1 MSALFSSLPP
11 ETAQKRV
18 QDPAEATAPP
28 NKRAKLESAQPQSTS
43 VKEAQLVGQ
52 DHVAAAL
59 IKITAHISSGRK
71 FTKAS
76 ELLRKLIAD
85 QNIGQEHSK
94 LVFEALKASLHD
106 TKNTEDPQL
115 RREYTKLF
123 TLASKAEIFTPR
135 ELSQLDVYGTWAVIR
150 NRLHT
155 DDSFEFN
162 KTLKGIKESMLH
174 LPDATEQ
181 DEQALQAVKARLPE
195 EPQLPELDAVD
206 SEEAEAPEADPFGL
220 NALVPEKKRKIKLAK
235 PSTWSKEEITGMK
248 REALLDCFDTMK
260 ACYGHAWAR
269 TSVDLAIE
277 DLVQQRGMFCS
288 SQQSRI
294 DELMQFVNQQRLKR
308 KQGFGGSAKQLQRDT
323 TAFENARKEWG
334 RATISARGKVGAG
347 GDHQAET
354 WLG

>member
-94 LVFEALKASLHD
+94 LVFEALKASLRD
-106 TKNTEDPQL
+106 TTNTEDPQL

-123 TLASKAEIFTPR
+123 TLASKAEGFRLCPWEPTNPQASLPNPQAVYYCNPSCFI
-135 ELSQLDVYGTWAVIR
+135 QLDLLINPV
-150 NRLHT
+150 
-155 DDSFEFN
+155 SFP
-162 KTLKGIKESMLH
+162 K
-174 LPDATEQ
+174 
-181 DEQALQAVKARLPE
+181 V
-195 EPQLPELDAVD
+195 
-206 SEEAEAPEADPFGL
+206 AP
-220 NALVPEKKRKIKLAK
+220 
-235 PSTWSKEEITGMK
+235 
-248 REALLDCFDTMK
+248 
-260 ACYGHAWAR
+260 
-269 TSVDLAIE
+269 
-277 DLVQQRGMFCS
+277 
-288 SQQSRI
+288 
-294 DELMQFVNQQRLKR
+294 
-308 KQGFGGSAKQLQRDT
+308 
-323 TAFENARKEWG
+323 
-334 RATISARGKVGAG
+334 
-347 GDHQAET
+347 
-354 WLG
+354 